1 MKLIT
6 IMLLLCMIT
15 NENLLLEQTDM
26 KAAFH
31 HGDLEDIYIE
41 KPQHFVHQSNN
52 ELVCKLQKICM
63 V

>member
-1 MKLIT
+1 
-6 IMLLLCMIT
+6 MLLLCMIT

-41 KPQHFVHQSNN
+41 KPQHFVYQSNN